1 MFCRICN
8 VLMNSGTEYKKKKDD
23 NDKGYKRYNK
33 CPKCHTKIYNNSQ
46 NFQDVMRE
54 AMKK

>member
-1 MFCRICN
+1 MFCKICN

-23 NDKGYKRYNK
+23 NDKGYKRYNQ
-33 CPKCHTKIYNNSQ
+33 CPRCHTKIYNKSP